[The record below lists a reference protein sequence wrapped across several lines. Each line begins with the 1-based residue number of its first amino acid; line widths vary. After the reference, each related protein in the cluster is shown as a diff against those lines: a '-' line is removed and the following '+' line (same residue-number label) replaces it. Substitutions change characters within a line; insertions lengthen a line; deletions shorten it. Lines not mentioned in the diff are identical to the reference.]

1 MDDINLTD
9 CEDISRQELI
19 DGLDKCRRARDL
31 ARDFAARVED
41 ENAQLRESLLKAH
54 MVNAALGAKLTAHG
68 IEWPT
73 HDDIEGTP
81 I

>member
-1 MDDINLTD
+1 MNDINLTD
-9 CEDISRQELI
+9 CEDITRTELI
-19 DGLDKCRRARDL
+19 AGLEHVRAQRDL

-41 ENAQLRESLLKAH
+41 ENAQLRARLLDAH